1 MMTVDTELS
10 PALLLNGLYLYERI
24 QLVTSNAALR
34 NALVTLS
41 SSPAAIQAYQRLIT
55 QPPYNEPVYLD
66 EWLTSR
72 QISRDELAAV
82 CTEEFPALVSQL
94 DIPLPDWTSSIIRLY
109 NTYDQSNSSFATLI
123 TGQIPL
129 AGFFNVA
136 DPIIIPYV
144 TKLTNALRQ
153 YTAHQ
158 KKGPFELE
166 RIIPQ
171 LLNEIAVSVFEMVDR
186 TLVLELNVARVKNE
200 LQGNTPG
207 ERFESFIHLLSTPEK
222 RNTLVA
228 EYPVLFRCIYE
239 YMQRWELNC
248 FTLLQRLND
257 DWQDIRQHFDIAGDD
272 KITGLRM
279 NAGDRHNGGQTVV
292 IYTFTSGKRLVYK
305 PRSLSLDGHFQ
316 QLLQWF
322 NSKQLQ
328 PAFKLLKVLDKQQ
341 YGWMEFISYHP
352 CRTTTDVQEF
362 YTRIGYL
369 LAVLYAINATD
380 FHYENIIANGPHPM
394 LIDLESLFH
403 PDPLPV
409 EDTLDGNVTGKIRQS
424 VLNIHLLPFKMYV
437 EEGVIDMSG
446 ITNIDGREIPKPVP
460 TWENTATDHMRSGK
474 RQAQFKAGTNI
485 PRFNE
490 QLVQP
495 LEYADII
502 NNAFRHC
509 YQLIKEH
516 RDELLNTTSLLPTC
530 FDTHVRILLRPTAA
544 YSQLLKTAFHPDHL
558 RNALEQDALFNLL
571 WQSEPRTNAYR
582 HIVPAEITAL
592 QNRDV
597 PFFNAIPSEKNIYS
611 ANKLTTTSF
620 FSNSGQQEVT
630 DKLRQLS
637 TTDMEQQC
645 WFIRAALASSTAR
658 HADTIQYAYKKRY
671 HIIPAVGSPDKNA
684 LINAACAIGE
694 RLAELA
700 ITQDDNAQW
709 VSLIAVDNDNFDVK
723 PLQTDLYS
731 GLPGVALFLGALY
744 HETKQAAFKELAD
757 RCVNKMLQISDHL
770 LQASFTQNMGAFD
783 GCAGIAYSCYHLSY
797 FMQQP
802 SLQEHAMKCARFIVD
817 HCEEIID
824 HDIIS
829 GAAGII
835 CALKILYLQQ
845 QEESLLATMTKL
857 GDKIIAD
864 AEQLEQGIGW
874 RNNITGNVL
883 GGLGHGAAGIAL
895 ALSELYGLT
904 GMEKYKHHAI
914 AALEFENSLFMPS
927 IGNWMD
933 KRQVRN
939 QELSH
944 QEHYHMIAWC
954 HGAAGIGLSRIKIHR
969 HLPLESIT
977 KDIRVAIATTR
988 ESGLG
993 TNQSICHGDM
1003 GNLELL
1009 LSAALHFDDQVLL
1022 TDTYRMVTTLLQQ
1035 TGRDGYTC
1043 GVALGVENPGFM
1055 LGLSG
1060 IGYQLLRFARPDIYK
1075 AVALLD

>member
-1 MMTVDTELS
+1 MTVDVQLS

-34 NALVTLS
+34 NALGKISNSTD
-41 SSPAAIQAYQRLIT
+41 ARQAFEKLLT
-55 QPPYNEPVYLD
+55 QPPYNNSAYLED
-66 EWLTSR
+66 WLTTQ
-72 QISRDELAAV
+72 QINKEELAAI
-82 CTEEFPALVSQL
+82 CSDEFPALVIKL
-94 DIPLPDWTSSIIRLY
+94 DIPLPDWAINIITLY
-109 NTYDQSNSSFATLI
+109 NGDKQHNDSFATQL

-136 DPIIIPYV
+136 DPIIMPFV
-144 TKLTNALRQ
+144 RRFTRNLRQ
-153 YTAHQ
+153 YTQ
-158 KKGPFELE
+158 QNSPCPFEADH
-166 RIIPQ
+166 IIPQ
-171 LLNEIAVSVFEMVDR
+171 LLNDVAISVFEMVDR
-186 TLVLELNVARVKNE
+186 TLVLELNVARIKEDLN
-200 LQGNTPG
+200 GNTPE
-207 ERFESFIHLLSTPEK
+207 ERFQSFIQLLSSQEK
-222 RNTLVA
+222 RTDIVA

-248 FTLLQRLND
+248 FTLLQRLHN
-257 DWQDIRQHFDIAGDD
+257 DWQHIIQHFEIAGDD
-272 KITGLRM
+272 SLTGLRM

-292 IYTFTSGKRLVYK
+292 ICTFASGSRLVYK

-322 NSKQLQ
+322 NEKQLE

-341 YGWMEFISYHP
+341 YGWMEFIPHHP
-352 CRTTTDVQEF
+352 CRTTADVQEF

-380 FHYENIIANGPHPM
+380 FHYENIIANGPHPI

-409 EDTLDGNVTGKIRQS
+409 EDNLDGNVISKIKQS

-446 ITNIDGREIPKPVP
+446 ITNIDGRQIPKPIP
-460 TWENTATDHMRSGK
+460 IWEDVATDQMRTGK
-474 RQAQFKAGTNI
+474 RQAQFKAGNNI

-495 LEYADII
+495 LEYADTI
-502 NNAFRHC
+502 NNAFRYC
-509 YQLIKEH
+509 YQLIMEH
-516 RDELLNTTSLLPTC
+516 REELLHTPNLLPIC
-530 FDTHVRILLRPTAA
+530 FNTSVRILLRPTAA

-558 RNALEQDALFNLL
+558 RNALELDTLFNLL
-571 WQSEPRTNAYR
+571 WQSEPTTAAYR
-582 HIVPAEITAL
+582 RIVSTEITAL
-592 QNRDV
+592 QNMDV

-611 ANKLTTTSF
+611 ASKLAATSF
-620 FSNSGQQEVT
+620 FSNAGQEEVT
-630 DKLRQLS
+630 TKLRQLS
-637 TTDMEQQC
+637 PVDLERQC
-645 WFIRAALASSTAR
+645 WFIRAALASSTAK

-671 HIIPAVGSPDKNA
+671 QIMPAPDVA
-684 LINAACAIGE
+684 DPQRLVDAARAIGE
-694 RLAELA
+694 RLSELA
-700 ITQDDNAQW
+700 ILGDEDAQW

-744 HETKQAAFKELAD
+744 HETKEAHFKALAD
-757 RCVNKMLQISDHL
+757 RCIHKMIRISDHL
-770 LQASFTQNMGAFD
+770 MQATFTQNMGAFD
-783 GCAGIAYSCYHLSY
+783 GCAGVAYSCHYLSH

-802 SLQEHAMKCARFIVD
+802 DLETYALKCAHFIVD
-817 HCEEIID
+817 HCDEIMD

-835 CALKILYLQQ
+835 CTLKLLYLQHRD
-845 QEESLLATMTKL
+845 EGLLSTMIKL
-857 GDKIIAD
+857 GDKLVAD
-864 AEQLEQGIGW
+864 AEQMEQGIGW
-874 RNNITGNVL
+874 RNKITNNVL

-904 GMEKYKHHAI
+904 GIDTYKQHAM
-914 AALEFENSLFMPS
+914 AALDFETSLFMPAA
-927 IGNWMD
+927 GNWMD

-939 QELSH
+939 QEISH
-944 QEHYHMIAWC
+944 QEHHHMIAWC
-954 HGAAGIGLSRIKIHR
+954 HGAAGIGLSRVKIHR
-969 HLPLESIT
+969 YLPLDTIAR
-977 KDIRVAIATTR
+977 DIHIAIATTR

-1009 LSAALHFDDQVLL
+1009 LSAALHFSNETLL
-1022 TDTYRMVTTLLQQ
+1022 KDTYRMVTTLLQQ
-1035 TGRDGYTC
+1035 TQKHGYTC

-1060 IGYQLLRFARPDIYK
+1060 IGYQLLRFARPEIYK
-1075 AVALLD
+1075 AVSLLD